1 MLTLTLAIDCVA
13 EPSVAS
19 GRLSLVLSSHLL
31 WNIIYSVSMWRSAE
45 WGAHVPQC
53 VCGRE
58 RAIDG
63 GQFLP
68 SSMWVL
74 GEGLKGA
81 KLGRKGFY
89 LL

>member
-19 GRLSLVLSSHLL
+19 GRL
-31 WNIIYSVSMWRSAE
+31 NIIYSVSMWRSAE

-81 KLGRKGFY
+81 KLGHKGFY